1 MTKIV
6 EIESI
11 ETDNV
16 KPDANGRGEKTF
28 TVTNITGGSLR
39 MGLQCQFENEEQKDW
54 ARPRGEIEREL
65 GDQGSDQVIVD
76 ITAPKDAAPGKYE
89 FKLLCYKTQSPNLDF
104 TVSDS
109 IYIEV
114 PEPEPE
120 EEKKPFR
127 WWIPVT
133 AVVFVL
139 LIGGGILTWV
149 LWPSKMPDVVGKPV
163 DEAIATLEEKGILT
177 ANINIVEEH
186 SGGVA
191 EGEVRTQ
198 EPNAEEKLEDKN
210 ELQVHLVVE
219 AFTRGVPDLTG
230 KTVAEAEEVLSS
242 EGLKVGTISQ
252 EKNNQAAGGT
262 ILKTDPVVGQ
272 RVVPDT
278 AINLTVVTSTIQVP
292 NLAGQKLFEAKR
304 ALEKL
309 GLRVGVEQVQ
319 TAGEALR
326 VLSTKPASPESV
338 LPGSLVVLVVVK
350 QMVTVANMIGQT
362 EAQAKNTIRKLNL
375 KLGAVRLKATS
386 SRRSGTVINHI
397 PARGATVAPLS
408 RVTLIVARTP
418 PRPTVAAR
426 GNLQIIIGQKVDLDR
441 GRIDKSSAADIMI
454 NGPSLV
460 RINKA
465 FFGRKGSKAVGWKG
479 CRKSRYTT
487 AAYKIS
493 TLKNQY
499 ICVRTQQGK
508 YAELHVTAVLATFN
522 VFTIKFTFTTWK
534 PPKPLKKAV
543 TAKTFSTQALQG
555 LKLIRRELEPALGLE
570 PE

>member
-1 MTKIV
+1 MTSIV
-6 EIESI
+6 TIQSI
-11 ETDNV
+11 DEDLIQVDT
-16 KPDANGRGEKTF
+16 NGRGEKSF
-28 TVTNITGGSLR
+28 TVTNLSGDSLR
-39 MGLQCQFENEEQKDW
+39 MGLQCQFENEAQKDW
-54 ARPRGEIEREL
+54 AKPRGDVEREL
-65 GDQGSDQVIVD
+65 GDQGSDQILVD

-89 FKLLCYKTQSPNLDF
+89 FKLLCFKTQSPNLDF

-127 WWIPVT
+127 WWIPITV
-133 AVVFVL
+133 AVVVL

-149 LWPSKMPDVVGKPV
+149 LWPSNMPDVVGKPV
-163 DEAIATLEEKGILT
+163 DEAIATLEEKGLLK
-177 ANINIVEEH
+177 ANIDIVEEH

-198 EPNAEEKLEDKN
+198 EPKPEEKLEDKK
-210 ELQVHLVVE
+210 ELKVHLVVE
-219 AFTRGVPDLTG
+219 AFTRGVPDLAG
-230 KTVAEAEEVLSS
+230 KTIAEAEELLSS
-242 EGLKVGTISQ
+242 EGLKVGSISQ
-252 EKNNQAAGGT
+252 ERNDQAAGGT
-262 ILKTDPVVGQ
+262 ILKTDPALGQ

-292 NLAGQKLFEAKR
+292 NLAGQKLSEAQLT
-304 ALEKL
+304 LEKL
-309 GLRVGVEQVQ
+309 GLRVDVEQVQ

-326 VLSTKPASPESV
+326 VLSTKPASPENV

-350 QMVTVANMIGQT
+350 QMVTVANMVGQT

-375 KLGAVRLKATS
+375 KLGAVRLKATD

-397 PARGATVAPLS
+397 PARGAEVDPLS

-426 GNLQIIIGQKVDLDR
+426 GNLQILVGQRVDLDR

-460 RINKA
+460 RVNRA
-465 FFGRKGSKAVGWKG
+465 LFGRKGSKAVGWKG
-479 CRKSRYTT
+479 CSKSRYVTT
-487 AAYKIS
+487 AYKIS

-508 YAELHVTAVLATFN
+508 YAELHVTAVAAAIN
-522 VFTIKFTFTTWK
+522 IFTMKFTYTTWK
-534 PPKPLKKAV
+534 PPQSLKQAV
-543 TAKTFSTQALQG
+543 TAKSFSTQALQG
-555 LKLIRRELEPALGLE
+555 LKVIRRELEPALGLA